1 MATTFFPT
9 LQSMLVLLTFILTG
23 LFLGKKR
30 IVPDDAYRTLSKV
43 CTTLFT
49 PALSLSALLT
59 SCTRESLKE
68 QFWAI
73 AAGTVVLAAAVILG
87 FALARLFAKDGYMKQ
102 VYRYAMVVANHGFVG
117 AALIP
122 MLFGQ
127 EALYTYMLFTLPL
140 NVFTSTFGFMAL
152 IPSKDGKSPLKRA
165 FLNPIFIAI
174 IIGLVSGVTG
184 LTPYL
189 PKFVTDSVSKLASC
203 MAPVGMLLTGLV
215 ISRYRFRDLLA
226 NKKVYLAT
234 LLRLFVIPAVLLS
247 LLRLINKDPTVM
259 ICGMFAYAAP
269 LGLNLIIFPS
279 SCGEETSDGAS
290 MVMVS
295 HFLCVLSIPLMYSL
309 VSLLGW
315 A

>member
-9 LQSMLVLLTFILTG
+9 LQSMLVLLTFIVIG
-23 LFLGKKR
+23 LVLGKNK
-30 IVPDDAYRTLSKV
+30 ILPDNAYHSLSKL
-43 CTTLFT
+43 CTTVFNPCLC
-49 PALSLSALLT
+49 LSALLT

-68 QFWAI
+68 QFGAI
-73 AAGTVVLAAAVILG
+73 VAGTVVLAAAVALG
-87 FALARLFAKDGYMKQ
+87 FILARFFAKEGYMKQ
-102 VYRYAMVVANHGFVG
+102 VYRYAMIVANHGFVG

-140 NVFTSTFGFMAL
+140 NIFTSTFGFMAL
-152 IPSKDGKSPLKRA
+152 IPPKNGRSPLFQA
-165 FLNPIFIAI
+165 FVNPIFIALLA
-174 IIGLVSGVTG
+174 GLISGVTG

-189 PKFVTDSVSKLASC
+189 PQFVTDSVSKLASC

-226 NKKVYLAT
+226 NKKVYWAT

-247 LLRLINKDPTVM
+247 LLRLINKDPAVM
-259 ICGMFAYAAP
+259 VCGLFAYAAP
-269 LGLNLIIFPS
+269 LGLNLIIFPA
-279 SCGEETSDGAS
+279 SCGEDPSDGAS

-295 HFLCVLSIPLMYSL
+295 HFLCVLTIPLMYSL
-309 VSLLGW
+309 VTCLGW